1 MTDDSAILSVD
12 FLVGFTIFLIAF
24 IWVATLV
31 PSLFLGVSSTSID
44 YDAVAYRTGVIL
56 AEDPGATSN
65 ATTVPW
71 ELTTDKR
78 DVLRFGLAVSK
89 DTPNILDENKIN
101 QFFCSTAFIY
111 PDDYRTRAIF
121 GDYPYSF
128 NISLRTAG
136 ENQVW
141 MVGDIIPNNYGYI
154 RRDVKIKGP
163 SNATI
168 DQAMINTRGYY
179 NTANVSL
186 NVFSIQLNS
195 SLLAGPLTNQIID
208 PTKDPAYQINLQSDE
223 IIINITGLD
232 QSPPRITPLG
242 LNPTDTNLTAINFYQ
257 VPYGYSGISP
267 WYPSPDYSL
276 YTDGNL
282 TPAIPAN
289 VTGNIS
295 MIFGPGFFQTL
306 PDDSVAYVNLTFG
319 TNPGYS
325 PHQYLNNT
333 LTGPFP
339 YDYSTADVTQPAL
352 KDAVMEVAVW

>member
-1 MTDDSAILSVD
+1 MTDDSGILSVD
-12 FLVGFTIFLIAF
+12 FLVGFTIFIIAF

-31 PSLFLGVSSTSID
+31 PNLFLGVSSHGID

-71 ELTTDKR
+71 EQATDNR

-89 DTPNILDENKIN
+89 DTPNILDENKVN
-101 QFFCSTAFIY
+101 RFFCSTAFIY

-128 NISLRTAG
+128 NISLLTAG
-136 ENQVW
+136 DNQVRT
-141 MVGDIIPNNYGYI
+141 VGDIIPDNYGYI

-168 DQAMINTRGYY
+168 DQTMIQARHYNNTE
-179 NTANVSL
+179 NVTL
-186 NVFSIQLNS
+186 NVFAIQLNS
-195 SLLAGPLTNQIID
+195 SLLDGQVTNQVID
-208 PTKDPAYQINLQSDE
+208 PTKDPAYRINLRGDK

-232 QSPPRITPLG
+232 QSPPRLTPLG
-242 LNPTDTNLTAINFYQ
+242 ANPTDTNLSSITFSQRA
-257 VPYGYSGISP
+257 YGSSQISP
-267 WYPSPDYSL
+267 WFPSPDYTL
-276 YTDGNL
+276 YADGIPEPA
-282 TPAIPAN
+282 TPFN

-295 MIFGPGFFQTL
+295 MIFDPGFFATL
-306 PDDSVAYVNLTFG
+306 PDDSTAFIGLTFG
-319 TNPGYS
+319 TNPGYT

-333 LTGPFP
+333 LTGPFA
-339 YDYSTADVTQPAL
+339 YDYNTANVTQPAL